1 MSTAGMQEK
10 AKSPEPFASVEI
22 MPASVRYGCAQ
33 DETLLDAAFA
43 AGLAL
48 PNSCRNG
55 TCRTCMCRMQ
65 EGQVA
70 YTLDWPGLTR
80 EEQADGYVLPCVA
93 LPRSR
98 RIVLEQPHALEIDD
112 RNK

>member
-1 MSTAGMQEK
+1 MAARVKNSGP
-10 AKSPEPFASVEI
+10 SPAWVEVV
-22 MPASVRYGCAQ
+22 PGAVRYPCEA
-33 DETLLDAAFA
+33 DVTLLEAALA

-55 TCRTCMCRMQ
+55 TCRTCMCRML

-70 YTLDWPGLTR
+70 YTLDWPGLSR

-93 LPRSR
+93 LPRSER
-98 RIVLEQPHALEIDD
+98 VVLEQP
-112 RNK
+112 